1 MKFYKLFLIVILS
14 SFGFLTQTVYGGA
27 RPPTITFSDAKKTED
42 RAYAGLVWTLKEKP
56 SYTPDLVLGF
66 RSLKV
71 KSNDN
76 ASGGDLS
83 IRMKLEGGVSFD
95 STRLVYVG
103 GERDLLGNIGVGYS
117 NANSTLLG
125 TIAVQS
131 SYARLGTDYELNK
144 NKFVPYLELNTLDN
158 PKNVP
163 LTEVIEELPG

>member
-1 MKFYKLFLIVILS
+1 MKSYKLFLVVILS
-14 SFGFLTQTVYGGA
+14 SFAFLTPSVVSGGVS
-27 RPPTITFSDAKKTED
+27 PPTFSDAKKTED
-42 RAYAGLVWTLKEKP
+42 RGYAGLVWTLKEKP
-56 SYTPDLVLGF
+56 SYTPDLILGY

-76 ASGGDLS
+76 VSGGDLS

-117 NANSTLLG
+117 NPNSTLLG
-125 TIAVQS
+125 TIAVQG

-144 NKFVPYLELNTLDN
+144 SKFVPYLELNTLDN
-158 PKNVP
+158 PKKVP
-163 LTEVIEELPG
+163 KVELPAG

>member
-14 SFGFLTQTVYGGA
+14 SFGFLTQNVYGGA
-27 RPPTITFSDAKKTED
+27 TIITYVDAKKTDD
-42 RAYAGLVWTLKEKP
+42 RVYAGLVWTLKEKP
-56 SYTPDLVLGF
+56 SYTPDLILGY

-158 PKNVP
+158 PKSVP
-163 LTEVIEELPG
+163 KKQN

>member
-1 MKFYKLFLIVILS
+1 MKSYKIFLVVILS
-14 SFGFLTQTVYGGA
+14 SFAFLTPSAVFGGLA
-27 RPPTITFSDAKKTED
+27 PPIIVDAKKTED
-42 RAYAGLVWTLKEKP
+42 RVYAGLVWTLKEKP
-56 SYTPDLVLGF
+56 SYTPDLILGY

-76 ASGGDLS
+76 VRGGDLS

-117 NANSTLLG
+117 NPNSTLLG
-125 TIAVQS
+125 TIAVQG

-144 NKFVPYLELNTLDN
+144 SKFVPYLELNTLDN
-158 PKNVP
+158 PKKVP
-163 LTEVIEELPG
+163 KDVIIPAG

>member
-1 MKFYKLFLIVILS
+1 MKFYKLFLIFILT
-14 SFGFLTQTVYGGA
+14 SFAFIMPPAVYGGA
-27 RPPTITFSDAKKTED
+27 GPLTYVDVKKTED
-42 RAYAGLVWTLKEKP
+42 RVYAGLVWTLKEKP
-56 SYTPDLVLGF
+56 SYTPDLILGY

-76 ASGGDLS
+76 VRGGDLS

-117 NANSTLLG
+117 NPNSTLLG
-125 TIAVQS
+125 TIAVQG
-131 SYARLGTDYELNK
+131 SYARLGTDYEVNK

-158 PKNVP
+158 PNKV
-163 LTEVIEELPG
+163 LPTVVLPPG

>member
-1 MKFYKLFLIVILS
+1 MKFYKLFLVVILS
-14 SFGFLTQTVYGGA
+14 SFAFLTPSAVSGGVA
-27 RPPTITFSDAKKTED
+27 PTTFSDAKKTED

-56 SYTPDLVLGF
+56 SYTPDLILGY

-76 ASGGDLS
+76 VSGGDLS

-117 NANSTLLG
+117 NPNSTLLG
-125 TIAVQS
+125 TIAVQG

-144 NKFVPYLELNTLDN
+144 SKFVPYLELNTLDN
-158 PKNVP
+158 PKKVP
-163 LTEVIEELPG
+163 KDVIIIPGPG